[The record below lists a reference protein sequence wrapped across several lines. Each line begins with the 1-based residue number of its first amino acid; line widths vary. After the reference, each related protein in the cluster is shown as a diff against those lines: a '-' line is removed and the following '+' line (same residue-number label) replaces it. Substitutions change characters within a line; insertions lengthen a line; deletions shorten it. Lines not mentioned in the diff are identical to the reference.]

1 MIDPMMLQGART
13 SQCGKVRV
21 MWLFANSLGDEVDCA
36 DDTSTVG
43 EFLDYQGSG
52 VDWMVRYTP

>member
-1 MIDPMMLQGART
+1 
-13 SQCGKVRV
+13 